1 MTVVALARKTLF
13 YEWRKFLP
21 AALAVAFS
29 GLLLLMQAALM
40 FGIFD
45 SASVYVSK
53 SDADLWAGYPGTQTI
68 ELGRPIPRDT
78 EMSLLIDPAVV
89 RVEPFHWLD
98 GDWRGP
104 ASHGSVS
111 VFISGI
117 DPRPDG
123 LMFARAIPQ
132 GLRSKLNEPNAVIV
146 DEADLPKLG
155 LGIGGTA
162 TLNGHRVKIVA
173 ACTGLRA
180 LGGVN
185 IVTSIATARHLN
197 TDTTETDKVAYFVA
211 KLREGAIPE
220 QVRDRIEQAWPT
232 RRFTVWTKAEFAHTA
247 ATYWMFETGAG
258 LGFVFFTFIV
268 FLVGTVITSQT
279 LVAAVASHVREYAML
294 NALGAGRTALRR
306 VVLEQALWVGSVG
319 IVVGAIVSAL
329 LMLLASSQSVP
340 MTFDLAAAAGCAIL
354 VMVIALVSGTLA
366 VRTISHLEPAN
377 LLR

>member
-1 MTVVALARKTLF
+1 MSVVALASKTLF

-45 SASVYVSK
+45 SASVYVNK
-53 SDADLWAGYPGTQTI
+53 SAADLWAGYPGTQTI
-68 ELGRPIPRDT
+68 ELGRPIPLDT
-78 EMSLLIDPAVV
+78 EMALRMDADVI
-89 RVEPFHWLD
+89 RVEPFDWID

-117 DPRPDG
+117 DPAPDG
-123 LMFARAIPQ
+123 LMFAQAIP
-132 GLRSKLNEPNAVIV
+132 LAMRAMLNEPDSVIV
-146 DEADLPKLG
+146 DAAELPKLG
-155 LGIGGTA
+155 LAIGGTA

-173 ACTGLRA
+173 ASNGLRA

-185 IVTSIATARHLN
+185 IVTSLATARRLN
-197 TDTTETDKVAYFVA
+197 TDATMADRVAYYVA
-211 KLREGAIPE
+211 RLRPGANADS
-220 QVRDRIEQAWPT
+220 VRDRIEKTWPQ

-279 LVAAVASHVREYAML
+279 LMAAVASHVREYAML
-294 NALGAGRTALRR
+294 NALGAGHGALRR
-306 VVLEQALWVGSVG
+306 VVLEQALIVGGFG
-319 IVVGAIVSAL
+319 IVAGAVVCAA
-329 LMLLASSQSVP
+329 LMLLARSQNVP
-340 MTFDLAAAAGCAIL
+340 VSFDATAAIGCGIL
-354 VMVIALVSGTLA
+354 VLAIALVSGAMA

>member
-1 MTVVALARKTLF
+1 MSVVALASKTLF

-45 SASVYVSK
+45 SASVYVNK
-53 SDADLWAGYPGTQTI
+53 SAADLWAGYPGTQTI
-68 ELGRPIPRDT
+68 ELGRPIPLDT
-78 EMSLLIDPAVV
+78 EMALRMDADVI
-89 RVEPFHWLD
+89 RVEPFDWID

-117 DPRPDG
+117 DPAPDG
-123 LMFARAIPQ
+123 LMFAQAIP
-132 GLRSKLNEPNAVIV
+132 LAMRAMLNEPDSVIV
-146 DEADLPKLG
+146 DAAELPKLG
-155 LGIGGTA
+155 LAIGGTA

-173 ACTGLRA
+173 ASNGLRA

-185 IVTSIATARHLN
+185 IVTSLATARRLN
-197 TDTTETDKVAYFVA
+197 TDATMADRVAYYVA
-211 KLREGAIPE
+211 RLRPGANADS
-220 QVRDRIEQAWPT
+220 VRDRIEKTWPQ

-279 LVAAVASHVREYAML
+279 LMAAVASHVREYAML
-294 NALGAGRTALRR
+294 NALGAGHGALRR
-306 VVLEQALWVGSVG
+306 VVLEQALIVGSFG
-319 IVVGAIVSAL
+319 IVAGAVVCAA
-329 LMLLASSQSVP
+329 LMLLARSQNVP
-340 MTFDLAAAAGCAIL
+340 VSFDATAAIGCGIL
-354 VMVIALVSGTLA
+354 VLAIALVSGAMA

>member
-1 MTVVALARKTLF
+1 MSVVALASKTLF

-45 SASVYVSK
+45 SASVYVNK
-53 SDADLWAGYPGTQTI
+53 SAADLWAGYPGTQTI
-68 ELGRPIPRDT
+68 ELGRPIPLDT
-78 EMSLLIDPAVV
+78 EMALRMDPDVV
-89 RVEPFHWLD
+89 RVEPFDWID

-117 DPRPDG
+117 DPAPDG
-123 LMFARAIPQ
+123 LMFAQAIP
-132 GLRSKLNEPNAVIV
+132 LAMRAMLNEPDSVIV
-146 DEADLPKLG
+146 DAAELPKLG
-155 LGIGGTA
+155 LAIGDSA

-173 ACTGLRA
+173 ASNGLRA

-185 IVTSIATARHLN
+185 IVTSLATARRLN
-197 TDTTETDKVAYFVA
+197 TDATMADRVAYYVA
-211 KLREGAIPE
+211 RLRPGANADK
-220 QVRDRIEQAWPT
+220 VRDRIEKAWPQ

-279 LVAAVASHVREYAML
+279 LMAAVASHVREYAML
-294 NALGAGRTALRR
+294 NALGAGHGALRR
-306 VVLEQALWVGSVG
+306 VVLEQALIVGSFG
-319 IVVGAIVSAL
+319 IVAGAVVCAA
-329 LMLLASSQSVP
+329 LMLLAHSQNVP
-340 MTFDLAAAAGCAIL
+340 VSFDATAAIGCGVL
-354 VMVIALVSGTLA
+354 VLVIALVSGAMA
-366 VRTISHLEPAN
+366 VRTIAHLEPAN

>member
-1 MTVVALARKTLF
+1 MSVVALARRTLF

-45 SASVYVSK
+45 SASVYINK

-68 ELGRPIPRDT
+68 ELGRPIAHDT
-78 EMSLLIDPAVV
+78 EMALLIDADVV
-89 RVEPFHWLD
+89 RVEAFHWLD

-123 LMFARAIPQ
+123 LMFAQAMSPETRA
-132 GLRSKLNEPNAVIV
+132 KLNEPNAVIV
-146 DEADLPKLG
+146 DAADLEKLG

-162 TLNGHRVKIVA
+162 MLNGHRVKIVA
-173 ACTGLRA
+173 ATPGLRA

-197 TDTTETDKVAYFVA
+197 PDANETDKVAYYVA
-211 KLREGAIPE
+211 KLRPGANPE
-220 QVRDRIEQAWPT
+220 TVRDRIEQAWPQ
-232 RRFTVWTKAEFAHTA
+232 RHFTVWTKAEFAHTA
-247 ATYWMFETGAG
+247 ANYWMFETGAG

-294 NALGAGRTALRR
+294 NALGAGHAALRR
-306 VVLEQALWVGSVG
+306 VVLEQALWVGGFGV
-319 IVVGAIVSAL
+319 IVGALGCAL
-329 LMLLASSQSVP
+329 LFLLARGQSVP
-340 MTFDLAAAAGCAIL
+340 VAFDVTAGAGCAVL
-354 VMVIALVSGTLA
+354 VMTIALVSGIMA

>member
-1 MTVVALARKTLF
+1 MSVVALASKTLF

-45 SASVYVSK
+45 SASVYVNK
-53 SDADLWAGYPGTQTI
+53 SAADLWAGYPGTQTI
-68 ELGRPIPRDT
+68 ELGRPIPLDT
-78 EMSLLIDPAVV
+78 EMALRMDADVI
-89 RVEPFHWLD
+89 RVEPFDWID

-117 DPRPDG
+117 DPAPDG
-123 LMFARAIPQ
+123 LMFAQAIP
-132 GLRSKLNEPNAVIV
+132 LAMRAMLNEPDSVIV
-146 DEADLPKLG
+146 DAAELPKLG
-155 LGIGGTA
+155 LAIGGTA

-173 ACTGLRA
+173 ASNGLRA

-185 IVTSIATARHLN
+185 IVTSLATARRLN
-197 TDTTETDKVAYFVA
+197 TDATMADRVAYYVA
-211 KLREGAIPE
+211 RLRPGANADA
-220 QVRDRIEQAWPT
+220 VRDRIEKAWPQ

-279 LVAAVASHVREYAML
+279 LMAAVASHVREYAML
-294 NALGAGRTALRR
+294 NALGAGHGALRR
-306 VVLEQALWVGSVG
+306 VVLEQALIVGSFG
-319 IVVGAIVSAL
+319 IVAGAVVCAA
-329 LMLLASSQSVP
+329 LMLLARSQSVP
-340 MTFDLAAAAGCAIL
+340 VSFDATAAIGCGIL
-354 VMVIALVSGTLA
+354 VLAIALVSGAMA
-366 VRTISHLEPAN
+366 VRTIAHLEPAN

>member
-1 MTVVALARKTLF
+1 MSVVALARRTLF

-45 SASVYVSK
+45 SASVYVNK

-68 ELGRPIPRDT
+68 ELGRPIPHDT
-78 EMSLLIDPAVV
+78 EMALLVDPDVT
-89 RVEPFHWLD
+89 RVEAFHWLD

-123 LMFARAIPQ
+123 LMFAQALPQ
-132 GLRSKLNEPNAVIV
+132 DMRVKLNEPNAVIV
-146 DEADLPKLG
+146 DAADLSKLG
-155 LGIGGTA
+155 LDIGGAA

-173 ACTGLRA
+173 ATPGLRA

-197 TDTTETDKVAYFVA
+197 TDANEPDKVAYYVA
-211 KLREGAIPE
+211 KLRPAVDPE
-220 QVRDRIEQAWPT
+220 IVRDRIQQTWPQH
-232 RRFTVWTKAEFAHTA
+232 RFMLWTKAEFAHTA

-294 NALGAGRTALRR
+294 NALGAGRAALRR
-306 VVLEQALWVGSVG
+306 VVLEQALWVGGFG
-319 IVVGAIVSAL
+319 IVVGMVVCTL
-329 LMLLASSQSVP
+329 LFLLARGQSVP
-340 MTFDLAAAAGCAIL
+340 VAFDITAGIGCAIL
-354 VMVIALVSGTLA
+354 VMGIALVSGIMA
-366 VRTISHLEPAN
+366 VRTIRNLEPAN

>member
-1 MTVVALARKTLF
+1 MSVVALASKTLF

-45 SASVYVSK
+45 SASVYVNK
-53 SDADLWAGYPGTQTI
+53 SAADLWAGYPGTQTI
-68 ELGRPIPRDT
+68 ELGRPIPPDT
-78 EMSLLIDPAVV
+78 EIALRMDADVI
-89 RVEPFHWLD
+89 RVEPFHWID

-117 DPRPDG
+117 DPAPNG
-123 LMFARAIPQ
+123 LMFARAIPPAMRAM
-132 GLRSKLNEPNAVIV
+132 LYEPDGVIV
-146 DEADLPKLG
+146 DAADLPKLG
-155 LGIGGTA
+155 LAIGDSA
-162 TLNGHRVKIVA
+162 SLNGHRVKIVA
-173 ACTGLRA
+173 DSNGLRA

-197 TDTTETDKVAYFVA
+197 TDASSADRVAYYVA
-211 KLREGAIPE
+211 RLRPGANADT
-220 QVRDRIEQAWPT
+220 VRDRIEKAWPQ
-232 RRFTVWTKAEFAHTA
+232 RRFKVWTKDEFAHTA

-279 LVAAVASHVREYAML
+279 LMAAVASHVREYAML
-294 NALGAGRTALRR
+294 NALGAGHGALRR
-306 VVLEQALWVGSVG
+306 VVLEQALIVGGFG
-319 IVVGAIVSAL
+319 IVAGAIVCAL
-329 LMLLASSQSVP
+329 LMLLARSQNVP
-340 MTFDLAAAAGCAIL
+340 VSFDASAAIGCGVL
-354 VMVIALVSGTLA
+354 VLVIALVSGAMA
-366 VRTISHLEPAN
+366 VRAIANLEPAN

>member
-1 MTVVALARKTLF
+1 MVALARKTLF

-45 SASVYVSK
+45 SASVYVNTST
-53 SDADLWAGYPGTQTI
+53 ADLWAGYPGTQTI

-78 EMSLLIDPAVV
+78 EMSLRMDPDVV
-89 RVEPFHWLD
+89 RVEPFHWID

-104 ASHGSVS
+104 ADRGSVS

-117 DPRPDG
+117 DASADG
-123 LMFARAIPQ
+123 LMFAQAIPAEM
-132 GLRSKLNEPNAVIV
+132 RRKLFEPDSVIV
-146 DEADLPKLG
+146 DQADLPKLG
-155 LGIGGTA
+155 LAIGGSA
-162 TLNGHRVKIVA
+162 ILNGHRVKIVA
-173 ACTGLRA
+173 ACSGLRA

-185 IVTSIATARHLN
+185 IVTSLATARRLN
-197 TDTTETDKVAYFVA
+197 SDSTDRDKVAYYVV
-211 KLREGAIPE
+211 KLRPGANPD
-220 QVRDRIEQAWPT
+220 QVRDRIEKAWPG

-258 LGFVFFTFIV
+258 LGFVFFTFVV
-268 FLVGTVITSQT
+268 FIVGTVITSQT

-294 NALGAGRTALRR
+294 NALGAGRGALRR
-306 VVLEQALWVGSVG
+306 VVLEQALWVGG
-319 IVVGAIVSAL
+319 IGVIVGAIVSAL
-329 LMLLASSQSVP
+329 LMLLARSQSVP
-340 MTFDLAAAAGCAIL
+340 TAFDATAASACVVL
-354 VMVIALVSGTLA
+354 VLTIALVSGVMA
-366 VRTISHLEPAN
+366 VRALSHLEPAN

>member
-1 MTVVALARKTLF
+1 MSVVPLASKTLF

-53 SDADLWAGYPGTQTI
+53 SAAALWAGYPGTQTI

-78 EMSLLIDPAVV
+78 EMALRMDPDVV
-89 RVEPFHWLD
+89 RVEPFDWID

-117 DPRPDG
+117 DPAPDG
-123 LMFARAIPQ
+123 LMFAHAIPAATRA
-132 GLRSKLNEPNAVIV
+132 LLFEPDSVIV
-146 DEADLPKLG
+146 DSADLPKLG
-155 LGIGGTA
+155 LAIGGSA
-162 TLNGHRVKIVA
+162 TLNGHRVRIVA
-173 ACTGLRA
+173 ACNGLRA

-185 IVTSIATARHLN
+185 IVTSIATARRLN
-197 TDTTETDKVAYFVA
+197 TDSSMPGRVAYYVA
-211 KLREGAIPE
+211 KLRGGANPDA
-220 QVRDRIEQAWPT
+220 VRDRIEQTWPQ
-232 RRFTVWTKAEFAHTA
+232 RQFTVWTKAEFAHTA

-279 LVAAVASHVREYAML
+279 LMAAVASHVREYAML
-294 NALGAGRTALRR
+294 NALGAGHGALRR
-306 VVLEQALWVGSVG
+306 VVLEQALIVGGFG
-319 IVVGAIVSAL
+319 IVAGAVVCTA
-329 LMLLASSQSVP
+329 LMLLARSQNVP
-340 MTFDLAAAAGCAIL
+340 VTFDASAAIGCGIL
-354 VMVIALVSGTLA
+354 VLAIALVSGAMA
-366 VRTISHLEPAN
+366 VRTIAHLEPAN

>member
-1 MTVVALARKTLF
+1 MSVVALASKTLF

-53 SDADLWAGYPGTQTI
+53 SAADLWAGYPGTQTI

-78 EMSLLIDPAVV
+78 EMALRMDADVI
-89 RVEPFHWLD
+89 RVEPFHWID

-104 ASHGSVS
+104 VSQGSLS

-117 DPRPDG
+117 DPAPDG
-123 LMFARAIPQ
+123 LMFAQVLPPSTRA
-132 GLRSKLNEPNAVIV
+132 LLYEPGAVIV
-146 DEADLPKLG
+146 DAADLPKLG
-155 LGIGGTA
+155 LPIGGSA
-162 TLNGHRVKIVA
+162 TLNGHRVRIVA
-173 ACTGLRA
+173 ATRGLRA
-180 LGGVN
+180 LGGIN
-185 IVTSIATARHLN
+185 IVTSIATARRLN
-197 TDTTETDKVAYFVA
+197 TDPANADRVAYYVA
-211 KLREGAIPE
+211 RLRPGANADA
-220 QVRDRIEQAWPT
+220 VRDRIEKAWPQ
-232 RRFTVWTKAEFAHTA
+232 RRFTIWTRTEFAHTA

-279 LVAAVASHVREYAML
+279 LMAAVASHVREYAML
-294 NALGAGRTALRR
+294 NALGAGHGALRR
-306 VVLEQALWVGSVG
+306 VVLEQALIVGGFG
-319 IVVGAIVSAL
+319 IVAGAIVCAAL
-329 LMLLASSQSVP
+329 ILLAHSQNVP
-340 MTFDLAAAAGCAIL
+340 VAFDPSAAVGCGIL
-354 VMVIALVSGTLA
+354 VLAIALVSGAMA
-366 VRTISHLEPAN
+366 VRTIAHLEPAN

>member
-1 MTVVALARKTLF
+1 MVALARKTLF

-45 SASVYVSK
+45 SASVYVST
-53 SDADLWAGYPGTQTI
+53 SAADLWAGYPGTQTI

-78 EMSLLIDPAVV
+78 EMSLRMDPDVV

-104 ASHGSVS
+104 VDRGGVS

-117 DPRPDG
+117 DASTDG
-123 LMFARAIPQ
+123 LMFAYVIPPA
-132 GLRSKLNEPNAVIV
+132 LRQKLYEPGSVIV
-146 DEADLPKLG
+146 DQADLSKLG
-155 LGIGGTA
+155 VSIGGTA

-173 ACTGLRA
+173 ACSGLRA

-185 IVTSIATARHLN
+185 IVTSLATARRLN
-197 TDTTETDKVAYFVA
+197 SDSVDRDKVAYYVV
-211 KLREGAIPE
+211 KLRPGADPDR
-220 QVRDRIEQAWPT
+220 VRDRIEKTWPG

-258 LGFVFFTFIV
+258 LGFVFFTFVV
-268 FLVGTVITSQT
+268 FIVGTVITSQT

-294 NALGAGRTALRR
+294 NALGAGHGALRR
-306 VVLEQALWVGSVG
+306 VVLEQALWVGG
-319 IVVGAIVSAL
+319 IGIFFGALVCAA
-329 LMLLASSQSVP
+329 LMLLARSQSVP
-340 MTFDLAAAAGCAIL
+340 AAFDPTAAAGCVVL
-354 VMVIALVSGTLA
+354 VLTIALVSGVMA
-366 VRTISHLEPAN
+366 VRALSHLEPAN

>member
-1 MTVVALARKTLF
+1 MSVVALASKTLF

-45 SASVYVSK
+45 SASVYVNK
-53 SDADLWAGYPGTQTI
+53 SAADLWAGYPGTQTI
-68 ELGRPIPRDT
+68 ELGRPIPLDT
-78 EMSLLIDPAVV
+78 EMALRMDADVI
-89 RVEPFHWLD
+89 RVEPFDWID

-117 DPRPDG
+117 DPAPDG
-123 LMFARAIPQ
+123 LMFAQAIPQ
-132 GLRSKLNEPNAVIV
+132 AMRAMLNEPDSVIV
-146 DEADLPKLG
+146 DAAELPKLG
-155 LGIGGTA
+155 LAIGGTA

-173 ACTGLRA
+173 ASNGLRA

-185 IVTSIATARHLN
+185 IVTSLATARRLN
-197 TDTTETDKVAYFVA
+197 TDATMTDRVAYYVA
-211 KLREGAIPE
+211 RLRPGANADA
-220 QVRDRIEQAWPT
+220 VRDRIEKAWPQ

-279 LVAAVASHVREYAML
+279 LMAAVASHVREYAML
-294 NALGAGRTALRR
+294 NALGAGHGALRR
-306 VVLEQALWVGSVG
+306 VVLEQALIVGSFG
-319 IVVGAIVSAL
+319 IVAGAVVCAA
-329 LMLLASSQSVP
+329 LMLLARSQNVP
-340 MTFDLAAAAGCAIL
+340 VSFDATAAIGCGIL
-354 VMVIALVSGTLA
+354 VLAIALVSGAMA
-366 VRTISHLEPAN
+366 VRTIAHLEPAN

>member
-1 MTVVALARKTLF
+1 MSVVALASKTLF

-53 SDADLWAGYPGTQTI
+53 SSADLWAGYPGTQTI
-68 ELGRPIPRDT
+68 ELGRPIPRDA
-78 EMSLLIDPAVV
+78 EMALLMDPAVI
-89 RVEPFHWLD
+89 RVEPFHWID

-117 DPRPDG
+117 DPAPDA
-123 LMFARAIPQ
+123 LMFAHAIPAATRR
-132 GLRSKLNEPNAVIV
+132 LLYTPDSVIV
-146 DEADLPKLG
+146 DVADLAKLG
-155 LGIGGTA
+155 LPIGGSA
-162 TLNGHRVKIVA
+162 TLNGHRVRIVA
-173 ACTGLRA
+173 ACSGLRA

-185 IVTSIATARHLN
+185 IVTSIATARRLN
-197 TDTTETDKVAYFVA
+197 ADSADPDKVAYYVA
-211 KLREGAIPE
+211 KLRPGANPDA
-220 QVRDRIEQAWPT
+220 VRERIEKAWPQ
-232 RRFTVWTKAEFAHTA
+232 RHFTVWTKAEFAHTA

-258 LGFVFFTFIV
+258 LGFVFFTFVV

-279 LVAAVASHVREYAML
+279 LMAAVASHVREYAML
-294 NALGAGRTALRR
+294 NALGAGHAALRR
-306 VVLEQALWVGSVG
+306 VVLEQALIVGGFG
-319 IVVGAIVSAL
+319 IVVGAAVCAL
-329 LMLLASSQSVP
+329 LMLLANSQNVP
-340 MTFDLAAAAGCAIL
+340 VAFDATAGIACGIL
-354 VMVIALVSGTLA
+354 VLAIALVSGAMA
-366 VRTISHLEPAN
+366 VRTIAHLEPAN

>member
-1 MTVVALARKTLF
+1 MSVVALASKTLF

-53 SDADLWAGYPGTQTI
+53 STADLWAGYPGTQTI

-78 EMSLLIDPAVV
+78 EMALRMDPDVV
-89 RVEPFHWLD
+89 RVEPFDWID

-117 DPRPDG
+117 DPAPDG
-123 LMFARAIPQ
+123 LMFAQAIP
-132 GLRSKLNEPNAVIV
+132 LAMRAMLNEPDSVIV
-146 DEADLPKLG
+146 DAAELPKLG
-155 LGIGGTA
+155 LAIGGTA

-173 ACTGLRA
+173 ASNGLRA

-185 IVTSIATARHLN
+185 IVTSLATARRLN
-197 TDTTETDKVAYFVA
+197 TDATLADRVAYYVA
-211 KLREGAIPE
+211 KLRPGADADS
-220 QVRDRIEQAWPT
+220 VRDRIEKAWPQ

-279 LVAAVASHVREYAML
+279 LMAAVASHVREYAML
-294 NALGAGRTALRR
+294 NALGAGHGALRR
-306 VVLEQALWVGSVG
+306 VVLEQALIVGSFG
-319 IVVGAIVSAL
+319 IVAGAVVCAA
-329 LMLLASSQSVP
+329 LMLLARSQNVP
-340 MTFDLAAAAGCAIL
+340 VSFDATAAIGCGIL
-354 VMVIALVSGTLA
+354 VLAIALVSGAMA
-366 VRTISHLEPAN
+366 VRTIAHLEPAN